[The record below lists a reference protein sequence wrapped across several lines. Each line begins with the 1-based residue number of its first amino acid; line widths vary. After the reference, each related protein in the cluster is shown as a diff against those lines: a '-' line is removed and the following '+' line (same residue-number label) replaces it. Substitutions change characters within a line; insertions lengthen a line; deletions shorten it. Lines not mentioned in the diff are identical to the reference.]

1 MEDTEAVRDFSMM
14 QLGDTS
20 INIMVIIK
28 SYQSVVQTKV
38 VKIIIDGI

>member
-1 MEDTEAVRDFSMM
+1 M